1 MDSLEDIFL
10 DISLEDEDFDEEVPV
25 ISGRGEGI
33 MEEAPATGSGAGRR
47 NEDIALDLMKFV
59 AMTTGYG
66 RTTSTGVGF
75 QGSGSAA
82 KPEEYA
88 ERLLELYGKCLN
100 AVGAKSKV

>member
-1 MDSLEDIFL
+1 MIFRVIRRMQ
-10 DISLEDEDFDEEVPV
+10 DEDEDEEFDDLPV

-33 MEEAPATGSGAGRR
+33 MEEAPATGSGAARR

-75 QGSGSAA
+75 QGTD
-82 KPEEYA
+82 
-88 ERLLELYGKCLN
+88 R
-100 AVGAKSKV
+100 KSVV